1 MNLVEYSADGSTR
14 WSQGGGEMLE
24 ACTAEAGG
32 GLNAESAGEAG
43 WIHDVRRAIRTAKV
57 DLFRPSPVRYWA
69 DFIVSLVAAYV
80 AAGVYLTSPLGSWA
94 QLVAFP
100 IAVFWLYRM
109 GSLVHEVCHLGE
121 HEMPLFKAAWNVL
134 GGVMILMPSPFF
146 TRHHRDHHSQRYY
159 GTPQDPE
166 YAANMVEAGSLSSV
180 VGYALKIMAM
190 PILVFLRFLL
200 VPFTF
205 VTPGVRE
212 WTLRHASALTFNRH
226 YERRLTAADRR
237 AILAAEIPCCI
248 RAALIP
254 ALVLLGL
261 NDWTRIPLL
270 YALAVATVALNH
282 LRFLADHH
290 CAGDGSRSDMESHIT
305 DSCNFPTNDPLTLLF
320 FPFSIRYHA
329 LHHLFPSMPY
339 HNLRRAHEHLVA
351 TLPADSPYR
360 ALERPGWWS
369 VARAALFRQAAAV
382 A

>member
-1 MNLVEYSADGSTR
+1 
-14 WSQGGGEMLE
+14 MLD
-24 ACTAEAGG
+24 ACTAVADDAATRG
-32 GLNAESAGEAG
+32 SQTGET
-43 WIHDVRRAIRTAKV
+43 WIHEARRAVRGAHV
-57 DLFRPSPVRYWA
+57 DFFRPSPVRYWT
-69 DFIVSLVAAYV
+69 DFLVSLIAAYV
-80 AAGVYLTSPLGSWA
+80 SAGVYLTSPLGSWP

-121 HEMPLFKAAWNVL
+121 HEMPFFKAAWNVL

-166 YAANMVEAGSLSSV
+166 YAANMVEAGNLTSV
-180 VGYALKIMAM
+180 LVYALKIMAM
-190 PILVFLRFLL
+190 PIVVFLRFLL
-200 VPFTF
+200 VPLTF

-237 AILAAEIPCCI
+237 AILAAEIPCFI
-248 RAALIP
+248 RAAVIP
-254 ALVLLGL
+254 TLVILGL

-282 LRFLADHH
+282 MRFLADHH
-290 CAGDGSRSDMESHIT
+290 CEGDGSHSDMESHIT
-305 DSCNFPTNDPLTLLF
+305 DSCNFTTNDPLTLLF

-351 TLPADSPYR
+351 TLPASSPYR
-360 ALERPGWWS
+360 SLERPGWWS
-369 VARAALFRQAAAV
+369 VARRAIFGGSPSAC
-382 A
+382 

>member
-1 MNLVEYSADGSTR
+1 MPD
-14 WSQGGGEMLE
+14 
-24 ACTAEAGG
+24 ACTVDADDLATH
-32 GLNAESAGEAG
+32 ATQSGET
-43 WIHDVRRAIRTAKV
+43 WIHDVRKAVREGQT
-57 DLFRPSPVRYWA
+57 DFFRPSPLRYWT
-69 DFIVSLVAAYV
+69 DFLVSLVAAY
-80 AAGVYLTSPLGSWA
+80 ASAGVYLTSPLGSWP

-121 HEMPLFKAAWNVL
+121 HEMPAFKAAWNVL

-166 YAANMVEAGSLSSV
+166 YAANMVRGGDATSV
-180 VGYALKIMAM
+180 AVYALKILAM

-212 WTLRHASALTFNRH
+212 WTLRHASALTFNRR
-226 YERRLTAADRR
+226 YERRLTATDRR
-237 AILAAEIPCCI
+237 AILAAEIPCFL

-254 ALVLLGL
+254 LLVVLGL
-261 NDWTRIPLL
+261 NHWSRIPLL

-282 LRFLADHH
+282 MRFLADHH
-290 CAGDGSRSDMESHIT
+290 CEGDGTKSDMESHIT
-305 DSCNFPTNDPLTLLF
+305 DSCNFTTNDPLTLLF

-339 HNLRRAHEHLVA
+339 HNLRPAHEHLVA

-360 ALERPGWWS
+360 TLERPGWWS
-369 VARAALFRQAAAV
+369 VARTAIFGTAAA
-382 A
+382 AS

>member
-1 MNLVEYSADGSTR
+1 MLESCAAEPISTPTADA
-14 WSQGGGEMLE
+14 GGGE
-24 ACTAEAGG
+24 T
-32 GLNAESAGEAG
+32 
-43 WIHDVRRAIRTAKV
+43 WIHDVRRVIRGAGD
-57 DLFRPSPVRYWA
+57 DLFRPSPGRYWI
-69 DFIVSLVAAYV
+69 DFLVSLVAAYV
-80 AAGVYLTSPLGSWA
+80 ASGVYLTAPLGSWA
-94 QLVAFP
+94 QVAAFP

-166 YAANMVEAGSLSSV
+166 YAANMVRGGDVASVAAFAG
-180 VGYALKIMAM
+180 KIAAM

-200 VPFTF
+200 VPLTF
-205 VTPGVRE
+205 ISPGVRE
-212 WTLRHASALTFNRH
+212 WTLRRASAFTFNRR

-237 AILAAEIPCCI
+237 AILAAEIPCFF
-248 RAALIP
+248 RALLIP
-254 ALVLLGL
+254 LLVLLGL
-261 NDWTRIPLL
+261 NHWSRIPLL

-282 LRFLADHH
+282 MRFLADHH
-290 CAGDGSRSDMESHIT
+290 CEGDGSKSDLESHIT
-305 DSCNFPTNDPLTLLF
+305 DSCNFTANDPLTLLF

-339 HNLRRAHEHLVA
+339 HNLRRAHERLVA
-351 TLPADSPYR
+351 ALPADSPYL

-369 VARAALFRQAAAV
+369 VARRAILGPPAPAG
-382 A
+382 

>member
-1 MNLVEYSADGSTR
+1 
-14 WSQGGGEMLE
+14 MLE
-24 ACTAEAGG
+24 ACAAEAAGAADDKAGG
-32 GLNAESAGEAG
+32 GSS
-43 WIHDVRRAIRTAKV
+43 WIHEVRRAVRGADV
-57 DLFRPSPVRYWA
+57 DFFRPSPVRYWT
-69 DFIVSLVAAYV
+69 DFLVSLVAAYV
-80 AAGVYLTSPLGSWA
+80 AAGVYLTSPLGSWP

-180 VGYALKIMAM
+180 LGYALKIMAM

-226 YERRLTAADRR
+226 YERRLTPADRR

-254 ALVLLGL
+254 VLVVLGL

-282 LRFLADHH
+282 MRFLSDHH
-290 CAGDGSRSDMESHIT
+290 CAGDGSPSDMESHIT
-305 DSCNFPTNDPLTLLF
+305 DSCNFTTNDPLTLLF

-339 HNLRRAHEHLVA
+339 HNLKAAHEHLVA
-351 TLPADSPYR
+351 RLPADSPYLGLDQ
-360 ALERPGWWS
+360 AGWWS
-369 VARAALFRQAAAV
+369 VAKRTVFGPTPAC
-382 A
+382 

>member
-1 MNLVEYSADGSTR
+1 
-14 WSQGGGEMLE
+14 MLE
-24 ACTAEAGG
+24 AHAAAPTSAPDVVRSGG
-32 GLNAESAGEAG
+32 ET
-43 WIHDVRRAIRTAKV
+43 WIHDVRRAISAGGH
-57 DLFRPSPVRYWA
+57 DFFRPSPVRYWI
-69 DFIVSLVAAYV
+69 DFLVSLVAAYV
-80 AAGVYLTSPLGSWA
+80 AAGVYLTAPLGSWP

-166 YAANMVEAGSLSSV
+166 YAANMVEGGNVASV
-180 VGYALKIMAM
+180 AAYAAKIAAM

-200 VPFTF
+200 VPLTF
-205 VTPGVRE
+205 ITPRVRE
-212 WTLRHASALTFNRH
+212 WTLRHASALTFNRR
-226 YERRLTAADRR
+226 YERRLTPADRR
-237 AILAAEIPCCI
+237 AILAAEIPCFF
-248 RAALIP
+248 RALLIP
-254 ALVLLGL
+254 LLVLLGL
-261 NDWTRIPLL
+261 NDWTRMPLL

-282 LRFLADHH
+282 MRFLADHH
-290 CAGDGSRSDMESHIT
+290 CEGDGAGSDMESHIT
-305 DSCNFPTNDPLTLLF
+305 DSCNFTTNDPLTLLF

-360 ALERPGWWS
+360 GLDRPGWWS
-369 VARAALFRQAAAV
+369 VARGAIIGRPAPAG
-382 A
+382 